1 MGRTR
6 IPDAPALRTWDDVN
20 QVLMEIAEAE
30 IRLAQIEGTM
40 NVRINEAKEEAE
52 RCAAP
57 IKAKVEQL
65 GKQIKEFAE
74 LNRPDFGKAKSKV
87 LTFGEVGFRASTS
100 VVIKKALEEHIVGNL
115 RKLGMG
121 DCVRVVESVNKDVLA
136 TYPVDK
142 IVQAGASLKKSDT
155 FWYQTNRQELQ

>member
-1 MGRTR
+1 MSRTR

-20 QVLMEIAEAE
+20 QVLMEIAAEE
-30 IRLAQIEGTM
+30 IRLAEIEGGM

-65 GKQIKEFAE
+65 GKQLKEFAE
-74 LNRPDFGKAKSKV
+74 LNRPDFGKAKSMT

-100 VVIKKALEEHIVGNL
+100 VVIKKALEDHIVGNL
-115 RKLGMG
+115 RKLGMS

-142 IVQAGASLKKSDT
+142 IVQAGANLKKVDT
-155 FWYQTNRQELQ
+155 FWYQTNKQELQ